1 MTNNEGNPK
10 PKPPILKHPP
20 RGICHSGFILH
31 FIRGA
36 VLSGMLFVVLL
47 GSLVAHAEDTLYWD
61 SKKQLVTADIRSSDL
76 LRVLRGISS
85 VTGWQVYV
93 EPETIHDVS
102 VKFKDLP
109 PGEALHMLL
118 GDVNFTLIP
127 EKVTKSKLYVFRTRM
142 NMATQLVA
150 PNPGEF
156 AKKRSKIIGNELIV
170 RLKPGAN
177 IADIA
182 KALGAKITG
191 KIDALNAYRLAFDD
205 AAAADAAKEQL
216 GTNPD
221 VSSVENNYSI
231 DRPTTPRELSAASQ
245 VPPPP
250 HLDVKPPPSTG
261 RILVG
266 LVDTALQPLGNGLD
280 PFVQKQISVAGDP
293 VIDPNEPSHGTSM
306 AETMLRSLQSI
317 TKGSTSVQILPVDV
331 YGPNESTSTF
341 DVANGI
347 TTAVNKGANP
357 INLSLGSDGDSA
369 ILHDVIKDASSK
381 GIVFVAAAGNT
392 PVTTPFY
399 PAAYSTDGEVLAVT
413 ALDQGKL
420 ASYANRGSFVNLGAP
435 GTSVVYF
442 NDKSWYVMG
451 TSASAAYVSGLV
463 AGYADVNHQTPAAG
477 KTFVNQNMAF
487 TPKQGP

>member
-1 MTNNEGNPK
+1 LE
-10 PKPPILKHPP
+10 LF
-20 RGICHSGFILH
+20 R
-31 FIRGA
+31 
-36 VLSGMLFVVLL
+36 LFVGFLPVFGLL
-47 GSLVAHAEDTLYWD
+47 AISLAARAEDTLYWD
-61 SKKQLVTADIRSSDL
+61 SKSDLVTADIRSSDL

-85 VTGWQVYV
+85 ATGWKVYV
-93 EPETIHDVS
+93 EPETIHNVS

-109 PGEALHMLL
+109 PGEALHLLL
-118 GDVNFTLIP
+118 GDVNFTLVP
-127 EKVTKSKLYVFRTRM
+127 EKAAKSKLYVFHTRM
-142 NMATQLVA
+142 NMATQLIA

-156 AKKRSKIIGNELIV
+156 AGEKRSRVIANELVV
-170 RLKPGAN
+170 RLKPGAK
-177 IADIA
+177 IEDIA
-182 KALGAKITG
+182 RALGAKVTG
-191 KIDALNAYRLAFDD
+191 RIDALNAYRLSFDD
-205 AAAADAAKEQL
+205 AAAADAAKGQL
-216 GTNPD
+216 ASNSD

-250 HLDVKPPPSTG
+250 HLDVKPPDSTG

-266 LVDTALQPLGNGLD
+266 LVDTAVQPLGNGLD
-280 PFVQKQISVAGDP
+280 AFLQKQISIAGDSQL
-293 VIDPNEPSHGTSM
+293 DPNEPSHGSSM
-306 AETMLRSLQSI
+306 AETMLRSLQGI

-331 YGPNESTSTF
+331 YGPNASTSTF

-347 TTAVNKGANP
+347 ATAVNKGANP

-369 ILHDVIKDASSK
+369 ILHDVIKDASTK

-420 ASYANRGSFVNLGAP
+420 ASYANRGSFVTTGAP

-442 NDKSWYVMG
+442 NDKAWYVMG

-463 AGYADVNHQTPAAG
+463 AGYADANHQTPTAG
-477 KTFVNQNMAF
+477 RTFVNQNLAF
-487 TPKQGP
+487 TASK